1 MKRIG
6 RRRWVLAWFLL
17 IGAGVYGI
25 ENIPV
30 HDPAKTAA
38 SAVTLLYGGYEVIL
52 DRIANRDVKRE
63 NEDLRRQ
70 AEADA
75 REKVELRRRIA
86 ELEQQKNG
94 AK

>member
-25 ENIPV
+25 ENMPV

-52 DRIANRDVKRE
+52 DRIANRDTVRRAERAEKKAADVEAE
-63 NEDLRRQ
+63 NS
-70 AEADA
+70 
-75 REKVELRRRIA
+75 ELRRRIA
-86 ELEQQKNG
+86 ELEQRGNG
-94 AK
+94 SK